1 MRRYAH
7 APTPILLGLAAAAA
21 LFPTPAAAAAL
32 FPAPLTAAAA
42 PAPAAAQFPA
52 PPAVTFGAPAA
63 PAVAYRASAASAVA
77 YRASAASAVA
87 YRASAAS
94 AVAYRASA
102 APAVV
107 YRASAASAVAYRAPA
122 PPAVVYRASAASAV
136 AYRAPAPPAVAFGV
150 PDAPAVAFRAPAP
163 PAVAYRAPAALAA
176 TLPAPVTPT
185 PVARVGDPCAPT
197 GRTFPLTTRI
207 HGGPAVYEAGGG
219 YSTWYVDLTNT
230 TRHTCAEIHPVVVL
244 VDDRHVLKPSQPRL
258 DFYEGP
264 HTRPV
269 RFESTDE
276 DELVGAFGGA
286 GFTVGPGKT
295 LTVKVR
301 LALTPDAVPNQ
312 VTVNAALVQLHGDD
326 GDWVGQSNDYRFG
339 IDTDPNPTPSSNPS
353 QSPPPDAATP
363 EGLPFTDAVE
373 ELASTGPGVAA
384 AALATLS
391 LLLVTVGA
399 ILRAR
404 GRR

>member
-1 MRRYAH
+1 MRRYVH
-7 APTPILLGLAAAAA
+7 APTPTLLGLAAAAA
-21 LFPTPAAAAAL
+21 LFPTPAAAAALFPAPAAAAAL

-52 PPAVTFGAPAA
+52 PPAVAFGAPAA
-63 PAVAYRASAASAVA
+63 PAVAYRAPAAS
-77 YRASAASAVA
+77 
-87 YRASAAS
+87 
-94 AVAYRASA
+94 
-102 APAVV
+102 
-107 YRASAASAVAYRAPA
+107 
-122 PPAVVYRASAASAV
+122 AVVYRASAASAV